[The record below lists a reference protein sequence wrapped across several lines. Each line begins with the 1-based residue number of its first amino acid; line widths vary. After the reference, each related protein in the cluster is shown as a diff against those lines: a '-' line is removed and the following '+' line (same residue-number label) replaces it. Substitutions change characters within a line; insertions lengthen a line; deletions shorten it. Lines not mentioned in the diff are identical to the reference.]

1 MNGSSATLRCATDGD
16 FLTWTFGR
24 YIRPD
29 DYEYT
34 DAIDQNCKS
43 VVAFV
48 DANQSRPNACDLIV
62 KDTVEKAT
70 LEYLCQDGDS
80 IGRGIVIFLG
90 KS

>member
-16 FLTWTFGR
+16 FLIWTFGR
-24 YIRPD
+24 YISPFD
-29 DYEYT
+29 DGDTE
-34 DAIDQNCKS
+34 AIDKTCKS

-48 DANQSRPNACDLIV
+48 DANQSSPNACDLIV
-62 KDTVEKAT
+62 KNTVEKAT